1 MENAS
6 YFSQVIV
13 SVASPMKAEYLKFQ
27 SYKYDMR
34 VWIREFEKVTSP
46 L

>member
-6 YFSQVIV
+6 YLSQVIV
-13 SVASPMKAEYLKFQ
+13 SEASPMKAEYLKFQ
-27 SYKYDMR
+27 SYKYDR
-34 VWIREFEKVTSP
+34 VWIREFENLTSP